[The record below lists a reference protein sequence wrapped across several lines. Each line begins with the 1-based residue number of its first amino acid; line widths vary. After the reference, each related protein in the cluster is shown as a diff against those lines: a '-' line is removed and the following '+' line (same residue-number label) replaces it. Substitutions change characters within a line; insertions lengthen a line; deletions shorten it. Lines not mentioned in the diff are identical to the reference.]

1 MRREDGAAAV
11 EFALVLPILLAVVF
25 GIVEFSWTFNQQISL
40 SNAARESARYMAIHY
55 AEADA
60 ESTAIGQGLAS
71 APSAVGA
78 TITID
83 SECAPTTPSH
93 DPLAV
98 TATATLTAP
107 GITGWFAPI
116 FGSGLALTS
125 ESRMICGG

>member
-1 MRREDGAAAV
+1 MKRERGAAAV

-55 AEADA
+55 AETGAAD
-60 ESTAIGQGLAS
+60 TAIQQGLDA

-78 TITID
+78 SITID

-93 DPLAV
+93 DPLAA

-116 FGSGLALTS
+116 FGSGLVLTS

>member
-1 MRREDGAAAV
+1 MRSERGAAAL
-11 EFALVLPILLAVVF
+11 EFALILPVLLTVVF
-25 GIVEFSWTFNQQISL
+25 GIIEFGWTFNQQISL

-60 ESTAIGQGLAS
+60 VDTAIAQGFAA
-71 APSAVGA
+71 APSAAGA
-78 TITID
+78 SIEID

-98 TATATLTAP
+98 TSTATLTAP

-116 FGSGLALTS
+116 FGSGLVLTS

>member
-1 MRREDGAAAV
+1 MTRERGAAAV

-40 SNAARESARYMAIHY
+40 TNAARESARYMAIHY
-55 AEADA
+55 AETGA
-60 ESTAIGQGLAS
+60 EATAISQGLAA

-78 TITID
+78 TIAIA

-116 FGSGLALTS
+116 FGSGLTLTS